1 MLKCTYAIGCV
12 LEVSSSCAV
21 NSIGVA
27 TVRMVGAQIHA
38 ASIRQGCFFE
48 INHLHLLLRS
58 SHIHG
63 YPFCEQVSMHLLT
76 CCDSLTIILISS
88 PLLQTRSFAAYSM
101 SESRCCAYAV
111 PLYNIDRISY
121 AVVWNLWIARTCFDG
136 HTGLGHSGMDHA
148 QWAHQNLILGRYA
161 VVMFQGLLR

>member
-1 MLKCTYAIGCV
+1 M
-12 LEVSSSCAV
+12 EVSSSCEDSSV
-21 NSIGVA
+21 TSWSVRSRWRPYTRRINSSG
-27 TVRMVGAQIHA
+27 MLL
-38 ASIRQGCFFE
+38 E
-48 INHLHLLLRS
+48 INHGLHLRS
-58 SHIHG
+58 GNIRG

-76 CCDSLTIILISS
+76 CCESLTITLTSS

-121 AVVWNLWIARTCFDG
+121 AVVWNLWITRTCFDG

>member
-1 MLKCTYAIGCV
+1 MYWKSHQVVKTALSRRGQFEA
-12 LEVSSSCAV
+12 
-21 NSIGVA
+21 
-27 TVRMVGAQIHA
+27 VGAHIHA
-38 ASIRQGCFFE
+38 ASIRQASGMLLE
-48 INHLHLLLRS
+48 INHGLHLRS
-58 SHIHG
+58 GNIRG

-76 CCDSLTIILISS
+76 CCESLTITLTSS

-111 PLYNIDRISY
+111 LSYNIDRIPY
-121 AVVWNLWIARTCFDG
+121 AVVWNLWITRTCFDG

>member
-1 MLKCTYAIGCV
+1 MYWKSHQVVKTAL
-12 LEVSSSCAV
+12 SSCRGQLEA
-21 NSIGVA
+21 
-27 TVRMVGAQIHA
+27 VGAHIHA
-38 ASIRQGCFFE
+38 ASIRQASGMLLE
-48 INHLHLLLRS
+48 ISHGLHLRS
-58 SHIHG
+58 GNIRG

-76 CCDSLTIILISS
+76 CCESLTITLTSS

-121 AVVWNLWIARTCFDG
+121 AVVWNLWITRTCFDG